1 MVEIKLFETK
11 YAEDVRQ
18 VCANTGPVAARTDP
32 VEREKVI
39 TVYCDYYWQNEPEN
53 VFVLVDEND
62 TAQGYILCA
71 ENAKKY
77 RKGFAPYMQK
87 LRKHG
92 LRECFITWGEQV
104 IYSFFSKK
112 YPAHLHI
119 DINKPFRGNGNGSRM
134 METLLSH
141 LKSKGIKGVML
152 IVGSYNTKAVR
163 FYKRNGF
170 RVLCSLGGGTVMA
183 KEL

>member
-1 MVEIKLFETK
+1 MIEIKPFETK
-11 YAEDVRQ
+11 YSEDVRQ
-18 VCANTGPVAARTDP
+18 VCINTGPIKARTDP
-32 VEREKVI
+32 VEQDKLLAE
-39 TVYCDYYWQNEPEN
+39 YCDYYWQNEPEN
-53 VFVLVDEND
+53 VFVLVDED
-62 TAQGYILCA
+62 DKAQGYILCA

-77 RKGFAPYMQK
+77 CKGAVPYRKK

-92 LRECFITWGEQV
+92 IGACITPWGEQL
-104 IYSFFSKK
+104 IYRFFSKK

-119 DINKPFRGNGNGSRM
+119 DINKPFRRNGNGTQM
-134 METLLSH
+134 MQVLLSH
-141 LKSKGIKGVML
+141 LKSKGINGVML

-170 RVLCSLGGGTVMA
+170 KVLCSLGGGTIMA